1 MNYRYKSPEELR
13 ADQTRRAAATR
24 RSNRTATVIFLDIVI
39 LTIVFAAVYFGG
51 FWRPGQ
57 ETRTAAP
64 TRDGDFVL
72 WALVTDESGGRF
84 EFSVQARNESGS
96 RLTFP
101 PPDYAR
107 AVAEIVMEDGAR
119 FSTDMPL
126 PPRQLESN
134 ETAVFNAHIQ
144 IQLDRDNTIES
155 SRVRVERRDQDALVL
170 EVSPPE

>member
-84 EFSVQARNESGS
+84 EF
-96 RLTFP
+96 
-101 PPDYAR
+101 
-107 AVAEIVMEDGAR
+107 
-119 FSTDMPL
+119 
-126 PPRQLESN
+126 
-134 ETAVFNAHIQ
+134 
-144 IQLDRDNTIES
+144 
-155 SRVRVERRDQDALVL
+155 
-170 EVSPPE
+170 